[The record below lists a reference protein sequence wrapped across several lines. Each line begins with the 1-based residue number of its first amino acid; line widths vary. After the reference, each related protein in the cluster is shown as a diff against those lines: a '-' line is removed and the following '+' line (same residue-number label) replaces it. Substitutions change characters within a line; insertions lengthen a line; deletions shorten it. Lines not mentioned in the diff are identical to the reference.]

1 MPSASLWWDL
11 FHPEEWLRNPLFLIG
26 FLFQAWMCIDA
37 IRRGEWI
44 WAVCI
49 VVFSVLSALLY
60 FFLVYRQQGPVGG
73 GGLSGFELPG
83 ARDRARLKQIL
94 NRIHHLDHARDHL
107 DLADHLFAQGKFG
120 KAEASY
126 RASLQRDPQDP
137 DAIAHL
143 GQCLLRLK
151 RAAEAKPLL
160 ESALAMQPRHDYG
173 HTQMALAETH
183 AALGETDAAFA
194 TWQAVLAQHGYARAK
209 VQYAE
214 LLLSRDRKAE
224 AQALLRELIEDDRF
238 SPKFQRARDKIW
250 IRRAQKLI

>member
-1 MPSASLWWDL
+1 MLCASLWYDL
-11 FHPEEWLRNPLFLIG
+11 FNPEEWLRNPLFLIG
-26 FLFQAWMCIDA
+26 IVFQIWMCIDA

-49 VVFSVLSALLY
+49 VVFSVLSALFY
-60 FFLVYRQQGPVGG
+60 FFMVYRQQGPVG

-107 DLADHLFAQGKFG
+107 DLADHWFAQGKFE

-160 ESALAMQPRHDYG
+160 ETALAQEPKHDYG
-173 HTQMALAETH
+173 HTQMALAETQT
-183 AALGETDAAFA
+183 ALGETDAAFA
-194 TWQAVLAQHGYARAK
+194 TWQAVLAHHDYARAK

-214 LLLSRDRKAE
+214 LLLSRGRKDE
-224 AQALLRELIEDDRF
+224 AQALLRELIADDRF
-238 SPKFQRARDKIW
+238 SPKFQRARDKAW
-250 IRRAQKLI
+250 IRRAGKLL